1 MEEFQGMLNRTRF
14 LPRPDAF
21 ILDPEL
27 AEWAGSS
34 PCKVTSLQLT
44 VGDSK
49 LTGWMRLRCWIYG
62 SVFGLTWFHVHIFS
76 FISM

>member
-1 MEEFQGMLNRTRF
+1 MTRF
-14 LPRPDAF
+14 FPRPDAF

-27 AEWAGSS
+27 AKWAGFS

-49 LTGWMRLRCWIYG
+49 LKGWMRLR
-62 SVFGLTWFHVHIFS
+62 
-76 FISM
+76 